1 MGCGWELP
9 CAGEV
14 WAEQMR
20 GKRAAMAE
28 AASGLQD
35 LTGTVRILLRRT
47 GC

>member
-1 MGCGWELP
+1 MGRGRELP

-14 WAEQMR
+14 WTEQMR

-28 AASGLQD
+28 AANGLQD
-35 LTGTVRILLRRT
+35 LTDTVRILRRRT